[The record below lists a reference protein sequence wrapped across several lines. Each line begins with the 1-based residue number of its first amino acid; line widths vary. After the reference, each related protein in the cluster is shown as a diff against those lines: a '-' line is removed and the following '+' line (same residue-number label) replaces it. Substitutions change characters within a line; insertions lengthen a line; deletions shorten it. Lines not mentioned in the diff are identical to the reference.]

1 MTNVIKI
8 HIHMIAIIYSKTTY
22 FTKTSLFNIMRS
34 SCNDVNCE
42 VDDML
47 QT

>member
-8 HIHMIAIIYSKTTY
+8 NIHMIAIIYSKTIY
-22 FTKTSLFNIMRS
+22 LTKTLFNVVRS